1 MISLEQ
7 LNSYPDRYKKLL
19 LRKNFSL
26 DLNLISSFSRDRK
39 ELITKSDNY
48 KQRRNYVSK
57 KIGDEKIKIFVGAF

>member
-26 DLNLISSFSRDRK
+26 DLNLISSFSKDRK
-39 ELITKSDNY
+39 ELITKSDSY

-57 KIGDEKIKIFVGAF
+57 KIGEKETTSRRNY